1 MSQSLEIGIGLKQ
14 YLSEELIG
22 LAHLC
27 EDLGFDHIWYGN
39 DKFLPDMVVGLT
51 LLASH
56 TENAKICTY
65 IFDPYTLHP
74 ALTATVTATLDE
86 ASKGRTVLCLAAG
99 GSRFLEM
106 GKKRHKPAVAL
117 EESVHIIRQMLAG
130 DQVTLHGQVAYIDN
144 GFLGF
149 QARPDIPIFI
159 GSRGDRILQLSG
171 RVADGVL
178 IGTYASREGIEHGI
192 NMVKKGLE
200 QSGRSIRDIKIYSR
214 VDCCV
219 LDDSEAARDAMR
231 SMISVMLMASYPD
244 QGFVKRLGL
253 RIPDKLFQAIEEQRE
268 EKVVRLSHLVPDS
281 FVDSYSWAGNAEEV
295 SEAINDAI
303 KAGIDGIVVHFH
315 TPSDVPIDQAIRNFT
330 EKVTPRITS
339 CQNAERTT

>member
-14 YLSEELIG
+14 CLSEELIG

-27 EDLGFDHIWYGN
+27 EDLDFDHIWYGN

-106 GKKRHKPAVAL
+106 DMKRHKPAVAL
-117 EESVHIIRQMLAG
+117 EESVQIIRQMLAG

-159 GSRGDRILQLSG
+159 GSRGDRILQLAG

-192 NMVKKGLE
+192 TMVKKGLK
-200 QSGRSIRDIKIYSR
+200 QSGRSIRDIKIFPR

-219 LDDSEAARDAMR
+219 LEDSEAARDAMR
-231 SMISVMLMASYPD
+231 SMIAIMLMASYPD

-253 RIPDKLFQAIEEQRE
+253 RIPDKLLQAIEEQRE

-295 SEAINDAI
+295 SDAINDAI

-315 TPSDVPIDQAIRNFT
+315 TPSDVPIDQPIRNFA
-330 EKVTPRITS
+330 EKVIPLIKS
-339 CQNAERTT
+339 HQNSE